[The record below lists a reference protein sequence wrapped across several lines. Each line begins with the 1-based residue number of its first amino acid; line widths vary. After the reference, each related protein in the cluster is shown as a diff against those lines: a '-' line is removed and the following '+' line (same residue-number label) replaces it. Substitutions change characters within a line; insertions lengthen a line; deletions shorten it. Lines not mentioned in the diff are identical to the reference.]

1 MLPESRAVDVAA
13 TRNEGYRS
21 YLGRSARHARK
32 KSVEILEKGNLH
44 RKVQLNSQKS
54 APPIV
59 PKKQPTTVKGRGG
72 RLAKADERSHTLV
85 MKSVAL
91 RRFND

>member
-1 MLPESRAVDVAA
+1 M
-13 TRNEGYRS
+13 
-21 YLGRSARHARK
+21 
-32 KSVEILEKGNLH
+32 EILEKGNLH
-44 RKVQLNSQKS
+44 RKVQLDSQKS

>member
-21 YLGRSARHARK
+21 YLGRSASHARK
-32 KSVEILEKGNLH
+32 KGNLH
-44 RKVQLNSQKS
+44 REAQLNLQKS
-54 APPIV
+54 APLIV
-59 PKKQPTTVKGRGG
+59 PKKQLTTVKGRGG
-72 RLAKADERSHTLV
+72 RLAKTDERSRALV